1 MVNSPKQRRY
11 RNNILFSIGN
21 NWEEELQIGPMS
33 TIAGVKVVDEACVN
47 QNASQLS
54 IDICKIVKRWIQKHS
69 ALGQVIYPE
78 FEGFWRH
85 IIIKENTNKDYIVSF
100 RFNDFEKHKDSW
112 NNEKSN
118 LIKYLLIHGA
128 RKGYN
133 LKGVYYQKCLG
144 TAEPSR
150 SDIFHKI
157 YFRDNLYESILGYV
171 FVINVGCFFQVNTRL
186 ARILYNIVQGFFR
199 EQRGDVLLDMCC
211 GVGMFGILMS
221 KYFNY
226 VIGMDNNPCNS
237 ELVYEN
243 LKINRVI
250 NYKYLEGNVEDNID
264 SILSNDRQYSIVV
277 NPPRRGL
284 YKNFTDMIN
293 TRREFIKDIVYVS
306 CNGESLARDLT
317 FLGDGWEIEKI
328 VPLDQFP
335 NTNHYEI
342 IVKMRNK
349 MFI

>member
-1 MVNSPKQRRY
+1 MVNSPKQKRY
-11 RNNILFSIGN
+11 RNNILFSIGHN
-21 NWEEELQIGPMS
+21 FEGELQVGPMS
-33 TIAGVKVVDEACVN
+33 TIGGVKVVDEARVN
-47 QNASQLS
+47 LNASQLS
-54 IDICKIVKRWIQKHS
+54 IDICKVVKRWIKKFS
-69 ALGQVIYPE
+69 KLTEVIYPE

-85 IIIKENTNKDYIVSF
+85 IIIKENLDKDFIVSF
-100 RFNDFEKHKDSW
+100 RFNDYEKHQKIWDM
-112 NNEKSN
+112 EKPQF
-118 LIKYLLIHGA
+118 IKYLLIQSKKYKYH
-128 RKGYN
+128 
-133 LKGVYYQKCLG
+133 LKGIYYQKCNG
-144 TAEPSR
+144 TVEPSR
-150 SDIFHKI
+150 SDTFHRV
-157 YFRDNLYESILGYV
+157 YFQDNLYECMLGYT

-186 ARILYNIVQGFFR
+186 ARILYNIVQGFYKDKK
-199 EQRGDVLLDMCC
+199 GDVLLDMCC

-243 LKINRVI
+243 MKINRVI

-293 TRREFIKDIVYVS
+293 TRKEFINDIVYVS